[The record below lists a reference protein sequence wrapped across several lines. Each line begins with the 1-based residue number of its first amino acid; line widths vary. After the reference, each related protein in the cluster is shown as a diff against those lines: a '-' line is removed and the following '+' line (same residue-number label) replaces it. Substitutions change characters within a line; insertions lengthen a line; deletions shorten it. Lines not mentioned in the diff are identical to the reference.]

1 MLRSFDGIEPEVA
14 DSAYVADSAVV
25 IGNVV
30 IEEEA
35 SVWPNATLRGDH
47 QTIVLKEG
55 SNVQDNAVLHEG
67 AVLEKHATVGHGAIV
82 HAATVGERGL
92 VGMNAV
98 VLDDTYVGEEAL
110 VAAGSV
116 VTEGTD
122 IPPNTLV
129 TGSPAEVKT
138 EVEDSP
144 WAEAGE
150 RYVELSRKHMET
162 SEILDEDG

>member
-1 MLRSFDGIEPEVA
+1 MLKSFDGTEPEVA
-14 DSAYVADSAVV
+14 ESAYVAESAVV

-35 SVWPNATLRGDH
+35 SVWPNATIRGDH
-47 QTIVLKEG
+47 DTIVLREG
-55 SNVQDNAVLHEG
+55 ANVQDNAVLHEG

-82 HAATVGERGL
+82 HAATVDERGL

-98 VLDDTYVGEEAL
+98 VLDDSHVGREAL

-122 IPPNTLV
+122 IPANTLA

-138 EVEDSP
+138 EVQDSP

-150 RYVELSRKHMET
+150 RYVELSRKHMAT
-162 SEILDEDG
+162 SEIVDEDG